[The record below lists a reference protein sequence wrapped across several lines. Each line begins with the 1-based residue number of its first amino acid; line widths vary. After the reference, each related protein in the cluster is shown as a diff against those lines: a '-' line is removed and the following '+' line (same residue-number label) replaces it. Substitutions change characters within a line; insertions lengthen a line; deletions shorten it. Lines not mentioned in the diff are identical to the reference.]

1 LKLKSWILLV
11 SVAIGIV
18 TAATLCTKEVT
29 ILYLHN
35 RDRSRDYSIRVNPSE
50 RFSYSYTHSIY
61 GEPVVEEFQIQQ
73 GRIVLTGVRASHP
86 GILEYYG
93 FGDTE
98 EFHRMDRRFSSI
110 LLRVGMG
117 ETQRLRVR
125 DRKVSFSE
133 VGERGDQIL
142 LGLRSVSL
150 GRYLFQQVFPQT
162 FIHKSQ

>member
-1 LKLKSWILLV
+1 LKLKSWIFLV

-18 TAATLCTKEVT
+18 AGAALGFEKIT

-35 RDRSRDYSIRVNPSE
+35 RDRSRDYSIRVNPPE

-73 GRIVLTGVRASHP
+73 GMIVLTGVRASHP

-98 EFHRMDRRFSSI
+98 EFHPMDRRFPSI

-117 ETQRLRVR
+117 EAQRLRVR
-125 DRKVSFSE
+125 DKKVSFSE

-150 GRYLFQQVFPQT
+150 GRYLFQQVFQRAW
-162 FIHKSQ
+162 IHQSQ